1 MSLIMIGTLLFQ
13 SLAIFAEVNS
23 ITEQQRAD
31 LLAFIG
37 LLPKISGTVE
47 KELGWDKPV
56 PKKRK

>member
-1 MSLIMIGTLLFQ
+1 MIMIGTLLFQ
-13 SLAIFAEVNS
+13 GLAIFAEVNS
-23 ITEQQRAD
+23 VTDQQRAD

-37 LLPKISGTVE
+37 LLPKITETVE